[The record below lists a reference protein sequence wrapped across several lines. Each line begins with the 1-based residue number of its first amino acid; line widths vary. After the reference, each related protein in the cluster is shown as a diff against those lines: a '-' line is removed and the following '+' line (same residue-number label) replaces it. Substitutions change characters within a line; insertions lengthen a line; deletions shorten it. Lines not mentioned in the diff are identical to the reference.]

1 MKTITSAL
9 TRLEKGQATPQDLEL
24 VMNFVRRAV
33 PFTSS
38 LPDDA
43 PYPQNKQDLYSL
55 VNAITEIAS
64 SLEIN
69 RIASLTAAK
78 ISALIPVGSCAVF
91 IWETLDEKLQLQS
104 EWTSSQWQT
113 PFHWPPSISSNSFP
127 LIREASHTNHPVQG
141 FVLEEQTGLEMHS
154 IFQQA
159 GVSNAVAIPIIN
171 RKQPMGVIVL
181 LFHRSAEPID
191 DDQMSTLQLFANQ
204 AGVSMENARLYQD
217 ARQHNRELEAVHQ
230 ASLTLTA
237 SLDLLNVL
245 NAIIQST
252 LSLIKDAQ
260 DAHIYLYEDGVLHF
274 GAAIWSDGRSET
286 PYSIPRPNG
295 LTYSVARGGEPL
307 QVKEMDNHPL
317 FQDTPSEWRGS
328 IIGLPLKIGTRVV
341 GVMNVAR
348 LLAGGFNE
356 SEQRVLRLLADQ
368 AAMAIENARL
378 HNIIK
383 QQALT
388 DALTGLANRR
398 FFDQRMEE
406 EIRRSVRYRHSFAL
420 MIADLDNFKE
430 INDTFGHPAGDSIL
444 QQVANLLHRTLN
456 DTDFLARYGGDEFAL
471 ILPESDLSGVESLA
485 RRLKRVFAENSFH
498 LPGGQKRKLS
508 TSVGYALFPE
518 DAANAG
524 YLLAAADQMLY
535 RNKHH

>member
-1 MKTITSAL
+1 MKTISSAL
-9 TRLEKGQATPQDLEL
+9 TRLEQGRATPQDLEL
-24 VMNFVRRAV
+24 VKNFVHRAAH
-33 PFTSS
+33 FTGS
-38 LPDDA
+38 LPDDSS
-43 PYPQNKQDLYSL
+43 YHQNKQDLYSL
-55 VNAITEIAS
+55 VNAITEIS
-64 SLEIN
+64 SCLEIN

-78 ISALIPVGSCAVF
+78 ISAVIPVSSCAVF
-91 IWETLDEKLQLQS
+91 TWEKLDEKLLLQG
-104 EWTSSQWQT
+104 EWISPQWQT
-113 PFHWPPSISSNSFP
+113 PFHWPSSVSTNSIL
-127 LIREASHTNHPVQG
+127 LIREASQTHLPVQSG
-141 FVLEEQTGLEMHS
+141 SFVEQTSPEMSSH
-154 IFQQA
+154 FQQA
-159 GVSNAVAIPIIN
+159 GVTNAVAVPVAN
-171 RKQPMGVIVL
+171 RKQPLGMIL
-181 LFHRSAEPID
+181 ILFHGSTESID
-191 DDQMSTLQLFANQ
+191 EDQMGTLQLFANQ
-204 AGVSMENARLYQD
+204 AGVSIENARLYQD
-217 ARQHNRELEAVHQ
+217 ARRYNRELEAVHQ

-252 LSLIKDAQ
+252 LSLIQDAQ
-260 DAHIYLYEDGVLHF
+260 DTHIYLYEDGVLHF
-274 GAAIWSDGRSET
+274 GAAVWSDGRTQT
-286 PYSIPRPNG
+286 PFSIPRPDG

-307 QVKEMDNHPL
+307 QVKDMGNHPL
-317 FQDTPSEWRGS
+317 FQDTSSEWRGS

-348 LLAGGFNE
+348 LPSGGFNE

-378 HNIIK
+378 HNVIK

-420 MIADLDNFKE
+420 MITDLDNFKE

-485 RRLKRVFAENSFH
+485 RRLMRVFAENTFH

-508 TSVGYALFPE
+508 TSIGYAIFPE

-535 RNKHH
+535 RNKRH